1 MILDL
6 TFNTPINKKFN
17 QRFEK
22 IIQDSVVDFHKIVDD
37 ISKKNLNNIDWWVSS
52 VSSRN
57 TLHSPFFYYFS
68 SINFLLSLNDKDKK
82 SISLIYADNI
92 HMLRIYNYI
101 LLDKK
106 IKIKLK
112 KSFLLKKIFIFI
124 KNYFELFR
132 QIFYRLFQ
140 YLLANFVFY
149 KTYNFHNKKIN
160 IIDKYFFP
168 EFLDKERYYNGIF
181 DFLSKKQIQNTFFVS
196 TIVMFKIHKLPY
208 VYKTLIKKKNLI
220 IKEHFLNYRDYF
232 FALMYHKRIKLI
244 NIDNIYYKKIDL
256 TNLIRFELS
265 QTNLSLFASVEALL
279 NYKFFYKLKLLKLK
293 IDTSVDWFENQI
305 VDRGWNLGLNR
316 NYKNAKSF
324 GYLGF
329 IPKDM
334 LLSEMYVTEYEYK
347 AEAIPKKLFVIGKNL
362 IKDRK
367 KFCKKYE
374 VDVAPAFRF
383 YNLFRVQH
391 KKISKKSICIILPVI
406 LEDSIELLDTFEKIN
421 TNIINK
427 KIDIFIKPHPT
438 LNKIMKEKLNSLNF
452 KYSIIK
458 NNIYDYITSSSLVI
472 TGASSICMETISLGV
487 PLAIIK
493 FNRNFQFIP
502 IPSDVDS
509 NLWKLCEN
517 TEDLLSYIN
526 KSLNS
531 NFLNDKNRISNAKKI
546 MNRYFEKPTYNS
558 VKKIIN

>member
-6 TFNTPINKKFN
+6 TFNTPINQKFKK
-17 QRFEK
+17 RFEK

-68 SINFLLSLNDKDKK
+68 SINFLLSLNDKDKQ
-82 SISLIYADNI
+82 SISLIYTDNI
-92 HMLRIYNYI
+92 HMLRIYTYI
-101 LLDKK
+101 LSDKK

-112 KSFLLKKIFIFI
+112 RNFLLKKISIHI
-124 KNYFELFR
+124 KNYFELSR

-140 YLLANFVFY
+140 YLLANFIFY
-149 KTYNFHNKKIN
+149 KTYNFYNKNIN
-160 IIDKYFFP
+160 IIDKYYFP

-181 DFLSKKQIQNTFFVS
+181 DFLSEEQIQNTYFVS
-196 TIVMFKIHKLPY
+196 TIVMFKTHKIPY
-208 VYKTLIKKKNLI
+208 VYKTLIKKNNLI
-220 IKEHFLNYRDYF
+220 IKEHFLNYRDYI
-232 FALMYHKRIKLI
+232 FALMYHKRIKSI
-244 NIDNIYYKKIDL
+244 NINNILYKKIDL
-256 TNLIRFELS
+256 TKLIRFELF

-279 NYKFFYKLKLLKLK
+279 NYKFFYNLKLLKLK
-293 IDTSVDWFENQI
+293 IDTSLDWFENQI
-305 VDRGWNLGLNR
+305 VDRGWNLGLNK
-316 NYKNAKSF
+316 NYKKAKSF

-347 AEAIPKKLFVIGKNL
+347 AEVIPKKLFVIGTNL

-367 KFCKKYE
+367 KFCKNYE

-383 YNLFRVQH
+383 QNLFKVKH
-391 KKISKKSICIILPVI
+391 KKISKKSLCIILPVI

-421 TNIINK
+421 KNINNK

-452 KYSIIK
+452 KYSIIN
-458 NNIYDYITSSSLVI
+458 NNIYDYMISSSLVI

-531 NFLNDKNRISNAKKI
+531 NSQNDKKRISNAKEI
-546 MNRYFEKPTYNS
+546 MNKYFEKPTYNS